1 MRPDADHLG
10 YRSIQGYASE
20 GLVSAGKASKTAR
33 TSAVGSMGRPAEP
46 DAKYSV
52 LLPTYNER
60 ENIPLIIYLL
70 VETFE
75 KQYVRRGSC
84 VDQGT
89 PWMHARLDA
98 RALNTHAVRDSR
110 EGTPPIRCSNIDYEI
125 IIIDDNSP
133 DGTQAVVK
141 SLQGVYGDK
150 RHVDIEGQGARR
162 LLAFGVRMYAAPERV
177 SLEFHSSRTSHTSTG
192 SSCARELESSAWA
205 PRTYTACSLRR
216 ATLSSSWMRT

>member
-141 SLQGVYGDK
+141 SLQGVFGDK
-150 RHVDIEGQGARR
+150 RYDLLRRARR
-162 LLAFGVRMYAAPERV
+162 LFASVVRMHAAPERV
-177 SLEFHSSRTSHTSTG
+177 RLEFLNSRTPHTSTG

-216 ATLSSSWMRT
+216 ATLSSSWMRI